1 MKKIYI
7 DSEKAAEPVG
17 DYPHAIKINNFV
29 FLSGIGP
36 RQKNNKKIPGV
47 TLNKKGDVV
56 DYDIEKQCISV
67 FENIK
72 CILEK
77 SGATFNDIIDVS
89 VFLTNM
95 KNDFNKFNKIYSQYF
110 GESRPTRTTVEVLS
124 LPTPIA
130 VELKIIAFINEK

>member
-17 DYPHAIKINNFV
+17 DYPHAIKINNFI

-47 TLNKKGDVV
+47 TLNKKGDVI

-72 CILEK
+72 YILEK
-77 SGATFNDIIDVS
+77 SGATFNDVIDVS

-110 GESRPTRTTVEVLS
+110 GGSRPTRTTVEVLS

>member
-1 MKKIYI
+1 MKKIYV
-7 DSEKAAEPVG
+7 DSEKAADPVG
-17 DYPHAIKINNFV
+17 DYPHAIKINNFI

-47 TLNKKGDVV
+47 TLNKKGDII

-72 CILEK
+72 YILEK

-110 GESRPTRTTVEVLS
+110 RESRPTRTTVEVRS